1 MDIKNIMLSAIKGM
15 RRMGSGIE
23 FDVVLIER
31 NGNEVKEYL
40 EKFYAD
46 GKFVASYLQEFTKVE
61 KNHIQPEMTKKV
73 AQA

>member
-1 MDIKNIMLSAIKGM
+1 MEVRNIMLSAIKGM
-15 RRMGSGIE
+15 RKMGSGIE

-31 NGNEVKEYL
+31 NGNELREYL

-61 KNHIQPEMTKKV
+61 KNHINTEAV
-73 AQA
+73 SSLQA